1 MWPHEILVP
10 QFPNLRIRIIKVQP
24 LDPFQAV
31 DMKLALT
38 NLKARVCTNQAG
50 QRTAYSSSKIAH
62 TLTEAFS
69 FCESGV
75 GLGLQAQRAQ
85 MAAALQVIWDGQTA
99 YSPAAIHGDVLS
111 IGGFV
116 PGRSSRSIGS
126 LFANIQPIPP
136 APEHQWDR
144 DSVSLQVY
152 RSPGHRINIQT
163 DPILSPTLDIW
174 NTQWFR
180 SLLNRCIGFIAKS
193 GNPQMRLRSYRGVLP
208 PEYMN
213 EIVFSFTAS
222 LVPGAEVPTFE
233 ILTNILKT
241 LDYIFT
247 YQGARQLKFNL
258 LNDHDGQ
265 IGFGYIEFIQP
276 TADGVGLTLV
286 NTSDTSPAI
295 SSN

>member
-1 MWPHEILVP
+1 MWPNEILVP

-50 QRTAYSSSKIAH
+50 QRTAYSSSQIAH

-69 FCESGV
+69 FCESDV

-85 MAAALQVIWDGQTA
+85 LVAALQVIWDGQTA

-111 IGGFV
+111 INGFV

-126 LFANIQPIPP
+126 LFANIEPIPP
-136 APEHQWDR
+136 KPEHQWDR

-180 SLLNRCIGFIAKS
+180 TLLNECIGSIAAS
-193 GNPQMRLRSYRGVLP
+193 GNPQRRPHSFRGVLP
-208 PEYMN
+208 PKYMN

-222 LVPGAEVPTFE
+222 LVPGAEIPTFE
-233 ILTNILKT
+233 VVSNILRT
-241 LDYIFT
+241 LDYIFA
-247 YQGARQLKFNL
+247 YQGARELKFNL
-258 LNDHDGQ
+258 LSDKDGH
-265 IGFGYIEFIQP
+265 IGFGYIEFIKP
-276 TADGVGLTLV
+276 RVNAGGLTFV
-286 NTSDTSPAI
+286 NTNDTSPAI
-295 SSN
+295 SSS